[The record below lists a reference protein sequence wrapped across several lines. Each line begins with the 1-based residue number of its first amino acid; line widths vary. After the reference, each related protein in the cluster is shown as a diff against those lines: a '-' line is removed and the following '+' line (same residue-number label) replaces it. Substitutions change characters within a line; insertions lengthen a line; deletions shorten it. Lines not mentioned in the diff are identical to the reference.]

1 MSTSR
6 CKVELLDD
14 NLPHSLLEPP
24 SPAYTNVT
32 VRRAFIVWLHCGQR
46 NKFKDVCNYF
56 HHLESLEEKLP
67 PNKRATSR
75 HHEFVMFTNQPPK
88 SNYLLQYF
96 PTLYPQDVR
105 EPIPNTI
112 ESTPEKC
119 DLKLEEYEE
128 IRKREGATKKE
139 IIQASCMIR
148 NYCKSHMKS
157 LKNFLTEFK
166 DYSTKCELSNSVNN
180 LVHYIKRKLI
190 EEEICMLN
198 NCTKNFKYFDFG
210 DVKFHSKDEFKN
222 GHNMSVNNG
231 NETVKR
237 IKILT
242 NDSRRNGLNDQVR
255 SNNIFDNFYKVHD
268 VNRVIQLKTNM
279 DQCSILDDFQSKMRV
294 KWDESNGKSM
304 NIANDMKTNGFNGYN
319 QAIFGSNYMIQEKTK
334 FRQYV

>member
-1 MSTSR
+1 MSNR
-6 CKVELLDD
+6 CQLELLDD
-14 NLPHSLLEPP
+14 QLPHSLLEPP

-32 VRRAFIVWLHCGQR
+32 VRRAFIVWLHCGQK

-56 HHLESLEEKLP
+56 HYLESLEEKLP

-88 SNYLLQYF
+88 SSYLKQYF
-96 PTLYPQDVR
+96 PTLYPQDIQER
-105 EPIPNTI
+105 LPNPA

-157 LKNFLTEFK
+157 LNNFLCEFK

-198 NCTKNFKYFDFG
+198 NCTKNFKFFDF
-210 DVKFHSKDEFKN
+210 DVKFHSKDEFQTGN
-222 GHNMSVNNG
+222 ADINNG
-231 NETVKR
+231 NDVKK

-242 NDSRRNGLNDQVR
+242 NEARHKANSTPVKT
-255 SNNIFDNFYKVHD
+255 NNIFDTFYKVGDINHLL
-268 VNRVIQLKTNM
+268 VNQAKTN
-279 DQCSILDDFQSKMRV
+279 LDNYNLIEDFQAKI
-294 KWDESNGKSM
+294 KLNWNEGHGKSVKTPSELTT
-304 NIANDMKTNGFNGYN
+304 NDFNSNHAFYN
-319 QAIFGSNYMIQEKTK
+319 SKYVFQEKTK
-334 FRQYV
+334 FR